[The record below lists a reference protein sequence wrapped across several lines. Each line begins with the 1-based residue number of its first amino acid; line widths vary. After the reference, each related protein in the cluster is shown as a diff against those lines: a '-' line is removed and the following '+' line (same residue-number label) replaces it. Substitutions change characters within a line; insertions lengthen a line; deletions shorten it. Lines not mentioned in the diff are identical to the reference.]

1 MPKFNTY
8 FRRNKLGILTNK
20 LEQFISKSLYSSPV
34 Q

>member
-1 MPKFNTY
+1 MPKLNTY

-20 LEQFISKSLYSSPV
+20 LEQFISKSFYSSPV